1 MVADSV
7 VEHFDV
13 FEEAPAGLGVGAVVL
28 VVDEFFLQ
36 GGEERLHRREEE
48 DYRSLSFILPA
59 GRRTDLASQQLPLRL
74 IEQVMSCFESS
85 CW

>member
-13 FEEAPAGLGVGAVVL
+13 FEEALAGLGVGAVVF

-36 GGEERLHRREEE
+36 SGEERFHRRG
-48 DYRSLSFILPA
+48 
-59 GRRTDLASQQLPLRL
+59 GRTTAACP
-74 IEQVMSCFESS
+74 
-85 CW
+85 